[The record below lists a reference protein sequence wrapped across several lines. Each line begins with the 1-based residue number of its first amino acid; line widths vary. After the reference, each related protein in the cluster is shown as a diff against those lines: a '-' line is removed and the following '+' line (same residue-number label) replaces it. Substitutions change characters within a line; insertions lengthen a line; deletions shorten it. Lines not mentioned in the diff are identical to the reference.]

1 MNIIFS
7 KILLIQLSIDTG
19 LFFATLLV
27 SPVLWTGI
35 TLASFNLF
43 GKTPVFKDRFTIGV
57 LFSKNNSNR
66 ARSLSGS
73 ESFAYLPLV
82 HSNFLAKPLAGKT
95 CVLQLPDAFVQL
107 PEYDRN
113 ENMRISSGGNSSG
126 HTHHDVIFCNKG
138 CDWWINKSCLLYL
151 CLFAT
156 IRLIKDIYKTYYG
169 VRSMNHFY
177 FDEFINILIIH
188 QFEQARVCSKRF
200 ESVRSTSDSHHL
212 LILWIQEIVL
222 ILNWQQNRSYLVMLY
237 LVVCW

>member
-1 MNIIFS
+1 MR
-7 KILLIQLSIDTG
+7 
-19 LFFATLLV
+19 
-27 SPVLWTGI
+27 W
-35 TLASFNLF
+35 
-43 GKTPVFKDRFTIGV
+43 IGV

-156 IRLIKDIYKTYYG
+156 IRLIKVIYKTYYG

-177 FDEFINILIIH
+177 FDEFINMLIIH
-188 QFEQARVCSKRF
+188 KFEQARVCSKQF

-237 LVVCW
+237 LVICW